1 MKKEKKTKNI
11 VLCGSMKVKDKIV
24 ELSQELEKMGYNTLL
39 PVECMQGL
47 DKVIASRA
55 HFDRIANP
63 ENEMVLIVNA
73 TKNGI
78 DNYIGPNSFAEIAFG
93 FYFHKKVFLLN
104 DIYEPYKDEII
115 GWNVIPLK
123 GKLKNLEKTK

>member
-55 HFDRIANP
+55 LFNRIADY
-63 ENEMVLIVNA
+63 ENEMVLIVNS
-73 TKNGI
+73 TKN
-78 DNYIGPNSFAEIAFG
+78 
-93 FYFHKKVFLLN
+93 
-104 DIYEPYKDEII
+104 
-115 GWNVIPLK
+115 
-123 GKLKNLEKTK
+123 